1 MDSTN
6 TATSTD
12 HTSKKHKH
20 KAGGRDQ
27 HTKYLLPT
35 KKPMVRHKQVWYQA
49 RVLGTTATRVTLG
62 KHGCNSHLVHFT
74 VALTCISSV
83 CPVKPGPLM

>member
-20 KAGGRDQ
+20 KASGQ
-27 HTKYLLPT
+27 QTKYHLPT
-35 KKPMVRHKQVWYQA
+35 KKPMIRHKQVWYQA

-62 KHGCNSHLVHFT
+62 KLISLAATVTWFT
-74 VALTCISSV
+74 SQQPSRASRVSDLSC
-83 CPVKPGPLM
+83 